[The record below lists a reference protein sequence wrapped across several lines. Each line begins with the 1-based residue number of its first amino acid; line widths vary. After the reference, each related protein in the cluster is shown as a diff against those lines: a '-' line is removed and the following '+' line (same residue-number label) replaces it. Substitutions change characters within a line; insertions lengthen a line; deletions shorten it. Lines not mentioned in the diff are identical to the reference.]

1 MPVRALVLAAVA
13 LLPLVGL
20 LDART
25 PPGPDLSTVD
35 SARAEFDAGRTW
47 HAARLLAPLHAAGD
61 LAEGDVLLLAR
72 ARAGYRDWPG
82 VVAVLQGAEWL
93 DRVEGGAGWF
103 VLGRALEAQGAA
115 RGAAAAYA
123 RVVEQD
129 LDGGVDPSA
138 VRARLARVRWAGG
151 DTAGAFAALD
161 DVADPAVRSWTA
173 WELAQ
178 GVVEAGRTERVVE
191 LLERIDDEAVSSRA
205 WDARERSLLAAGD
218 TVAAAAG
225 YTPVVQDGAA
235 DAAPD
240 RRARAWRV
248 AGDLAYG
255 RQDRGVAREAYAAAL
270 ADARVGSDDGA
281 RAAARLLE
289 LDPDL
294 DAATLLQLARHL
306 DRGGS
311 GRDALTAYDRY
322 VEAARDEGVEPEAW
336 ARVERAR
343 LMSTVSSRQEEAID
357 EWRELDTH
365 PDPEIGAR
373 TLTLWAALRRSQG
386 RTGDYQTLR
395 RWLVERYPNTS
406 EAASVVFFR
415 GDAAHDQQ
423 RWDAAVAAY
432 DEVARM
438 APAVDYAGLARM
450 RAGQIHLHRGD
461 QAAALAVF
469 EGYLEDF
476 PTGRRWE
483 EASYWAAR
491 AHLEAGDSTAGLAL
505 LRRLRAEEPFSY
517 YSVLTADLMG
527 EPYRVDLPPGPAPE
541 SPSWVEPA
549 LRNLDRLTEAGL
561 PVAADAVAGALGRR
575 AESEGVEALLALAEG
590 FNARDRTLTGI
601 NLGWAARREGVEWSD
616 RLVRIVYPFPYQ
628 ELVLREAR
636 EVGVDPLLLAA
647 LIRQESAF
655 VPDIVSSAGAVG
667 LMQVMP
673 ATGRDLARNQGVD
686 NFTTETLESPEI
698 NLHLGARFLIDQLE
712 RYGPDLPL
720 VLSAYNAGPARAN
733 RWRTFPEAT
742 DLLRLTERIPFSETR
757 GYVKNVTR
765 NRRLYEALY
774 GSDLDARGR

>member
-1 MPVRALVLAAVA
+1 MPVRALPVAALAV
-13 LLPLVGL
+13 LPLVGL
-20 LDART
+20 LEART
-25 PPGPDLSTVD
+25 PSASEPSTVD
-35 SARAEFDAGRTW
+35 SARAEFEAGRTW
-47 HAARLLAPLHAAGD
+47 HAARLLAPLHTAGE
-61 LAEGDVLLLAR
+61 LADGDVLLLAR

-82 VVAVLQGAEWL
+82 VVAVLEGAEWL

-103 VLGRALEAQGAA
+103 VLGRALEAQGVA
-115 RGAAAAYA
+115 RGAAAAYS
-123 RVVEQD
+123 RVVDEG
-129 LDGGVDPSA
+129 LEAGVHPSA
-138 VRARLARVRWAGG
+138 VRARLARVRWASG

-161 DVADPAVRSWTA
+161 DVDDGAVRSWMA

-178 GVVEAGRTERVVE
+178 GAVEAGRTERVVQ
-191 LLERIDDEAVSSRA
+191 LLERIDDEDARSRA
-205 WDARERSLLAAGD
+205 WDARERALLAAGD

-225 YTPVVQDGAA
+225 YTPVVQDGA
-235 DAAPD
+235 DAAPE

-255 RQDRGVAREAYAAAL
+255 RDDRPAALEAYGAAL

-289 LDPDL
+289 LDPDM
-294 DAATLLQLARHL
+294 DAATLLHLARHL
-306 DRGGS
+306 DRGGTGS
-311 GRDALTAYDRY
+311 DALTAYDRY
-322 VEAARDEGVEPEAW
+322 VAAARAEGTEPEAW
-336 ARVERAR
+336 ARLERAR
-343 LMSTVSSRQEEAID
+343 LMSTVAARQEAAID
-357 EWRELDTH
+357 EWRELGTH

-406 EAASVVFFR
+406 EAAAVVFFR

-461 QAAALAVF
+461 LAAARAVF
-469 EGYLEDF
+469 EGYLRDF

-491 AHLEAGDSTAGLAL
+491 AHWEAGDSTAGLAL
-505 LRRLRAEEPFSY
+505 LGRLRAEEPFSY
-517 YSVLTADLMG
+517 YSVLTADLLG
-527 EPYRVDLPPGPAPE
+527 EPYRVDLPPGPTPRP
-541 SPSWVEPA
+541 PSWVEPA
-549 LRNLDRLTEAGL
+549 LQGMDRLTDAGL
-561 PVAADAVAGALGRR
+561 PAAADAMASALGRR
-575 AESEGVEALLALAEG
+575 AESEGPEALMALAEG
-590 FNARDRTLTGI
+590 FNARNRTLTGI

-733 RWRTFPEAT
+733 RWRTFPEAA